1 MTVLLF
7 IGIFAVIGCVLYL
20 PFFLWF
26 RYRRPRQGP
35 YAVKLNYTPAGWA
48 LVVAEVAAL
57 FVGFALIGPA
67 SGVLPGVFAPGGLGL
82 LQWLICVVIAV
93 HVIGMLLRGANIPL
107 QRPAPA
113 PGDAAPTSQV
123 AAAVPPSPGYRVAT
137 IRGVPVFA
145 HRSYLFGGV
154 FIGVA
159 VGPHLA
165 GIVGCCIAYA
175 ALFAI
180 HEFAHAATGRLLGLR
195 VQAIELSGIGGLC
208 RMSVPRRMR
217 DAWLVYSAGLASQL
231 LLLLATLAVIAI
243 DGEPQAPFGKAVV
256 ITFTWV
262 NAMLFVVNLIPGRTH
277 DGHRT
282 DGGVLWGLAQHRW
295 RGAPHPLAAQ
305 MAASPV
311 FPPGT
316 SLMAIEPLVPE
327 GFHTGIE
334 MFNDDTTPMEF
345 VVEMLERHVGL
356 DREHAM
362 AAMLRIHQHGG
373 ALLPLPSREAAQAA
387 ADAIARDARAQGHR
401 LTCGAVSLD

>member
-7 IGIFAVIGCVLYL
+7 IAIFAVIGCVLYL

-35 YAVKLNYTPAGWA
+35 CAVKLNYTPAGWA
-48 LVVAEVAAL
+48 LVVTEVAAL
-57 FVGFALIGPA
+57 FVGFALVDPA
-67 SGVLPGVFAPGGLGL
+67 SGGRPGVFAQGGLGL
-82 LQWLICVVIAV
+82 LQWLICVVVAV

-107 QRPAPA
+107 QRPATPSDA
-113 PGDAAPTSQV
+113 AAPTDAV
-123 AAAVPPSPGYRVAT
+123 APAVPPSPRYRVAT

-145 HRSYLFGGV
+145 HRSYLFGGL

-243 DGEPQAPFGKAVV
+243 DGEPQAPFGQAVV

>member
-7 IGIFAVIGCVLYL
+7 IGISAVIGCILYL

-48 LVVAEVAAL
+48 LLVAEVAAL
-57 FVGFALIGPA
+57 FVGFALIDPA
-67 SGVLPGVFAPGGLGL
+67 SGVRRGVFAPGGLGL

-113 PGDAAPTSQV
+113 PGDAASTGQV
-123 AAAVPPSPGYRVAT
+123 AAAVAPSPGYRVMT

-175 ALFAI
+175 ALLAI
-180 HEFAHAATGRLLGLR
+180 HEVAHAATGRLLGLR

-231 LLLLATLAVIAI
+231 LLATLTVVAI
-243 DGEPQAPFGKAVV
+243 DGEPQTPFAKAVV

-262 NAMLFVVNLIPGRTH
+262 NAMLFLVNLIPGRTH
-277 DGHRT
+277 HGHRT
-282 DGGVLWGLAQHRW
+282 DGGCPVGP
-295 RGAPHPLAAQ
+295 G
-305 MAASPV
+305 AASLARRAASARRPDGGIAGASSGDEPAGRRAPGAGGIPYRHRDV
-311 FPPGT
+311 QRRHDNYGVRGRRAGTPRRTPSRARHRRDAAHPP
-316 SLMAIEPLVPE
+316 AWRRAP
-327 GFHTGIE
+327 
-334 MFNDDTTPMEF
+334 
-345 VVEMLERHVGL
+345 
-356 DREHAM
+356 
-362 AAMLRIHQHGG
+362 AAAESRGG
-373 ALLPLPSREAAQAA
+373 AGR
-387 ADAIARDARAQGHR
+387 
-401 LTCGAVSLD
+401 C